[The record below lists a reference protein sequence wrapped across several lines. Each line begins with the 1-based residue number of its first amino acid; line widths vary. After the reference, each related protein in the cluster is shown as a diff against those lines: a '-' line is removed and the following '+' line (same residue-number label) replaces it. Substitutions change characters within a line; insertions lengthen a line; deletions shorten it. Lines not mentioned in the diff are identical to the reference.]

1 MATYIDGRQKIL
13 LYVFTLQG
21 CKGTTLG
28 GT

>member
-1 MATYIDGRQKIL
+1 MATYIDGQQKIL
-13 LYVFTLQG
+13 LYVFTLQS

>member
-1 MATYIDGRQKIL
+1 MATYIDWQSKIL
-13 LYVFTLQG
+13 LYVFTLQC

>member
-1 MATYIDGRQKIL
+1 MATYIDGQKKIL
-13 LYVFTLQG
+13 LYVFTLQS